1 MYYPGVVAIQ
11 IRNVPD
17 DIRAALVDNAKAKGQ
32 SLQAYLLDLLREE
45 AAWSVN
51 GEVLRRTEERLK
63 RGGGCRL
70 TDEERQQ
77 DIDAWKAERDARF
90 DTRP

>member
-1 MYYPGVVAIQ
+1 MYYQRVVAIQ

-17 DIRAALVDNAKAKGQ
+17 DIRAALMDNAKARGQ
-32 SLQAYLLDLLREE
+32 SLQAYLLDLLCED
-45 AAWSVN
+45 AAWSIN

-63 RGGGCRL
+63 RGGGSRL
-70 TDEERQQ
+70 TDEERQE

-90 DTRP
+90 ESRP